1 MPVRLKAPV
10 GCSSASIGDMEF
22 VPDAEGVI
30 EVPDDVDYAE
40 LLNHGFTPA
49 SRTDLRPVKLS
60 YMKDKDAGLIH
71 DAKLKA
77 DAVAKGEIA
86 YGRKSPDVAPE
97 AKEKKE
103 RPPIVRSKKS

>member
-1 MPVRLKAPV
+1 
-10 GCSSASIGDMEF
+10 MEF